1 MEYIQARHCSSNQLK
16 AVQSNLFNVVL
27 ITFHPGRLLI
37 DRITCTMTNLSLK
50 VPASGLVQPLAVR
63 GWVVTL
69 ADYMSAGETGDSCS
83 TAFPLRLVSV
93 RA

>member
-1 MEYIQARHCSSNQLK
+1 MKYIQATHCSSIQLK

-27 ITFHPGRLLI
+27 ITFYPGRLLI

-50 VPASGLVQPLAVR
+50 VPASGLVQPCSCTRVA
-63 GWVVTL
+63 TL
-69 ADYMSAGETGDSCS
+69 ADYKSADETGVSGL
-83 TAFPLRLVSV
+83 TASPLLPVSV